1 MSNPV
6 SKNPCNN
13 YAKIG
18 PISTGWKIDL
28 QLRKSKE
35 LSVRFMYYLVE
46 P

>member
-6 SKNPCNN
+6 SENPYDN

-18 PISTGWKIDL
+18 AISTGWKIP

-35 LSVRFMYYLVE
+35 LSITLRF
-46 P
+46 